1 MIWLQSYEKSSTKQ
15 RNPFLFIKIFLIVLH
30 GAAMKTAVLADDGP
44 TVDAYNLTVR
54 ERLPDGVKGLAVKF
68 GLGVGRYQ
76 YGTVDHQIV
85 GIGSRQTVV
94 AVVDRTG

>member
-1 MIWLQSYEKSSTKQ
+1 
-15 RNPFLFIKIFLIVLH
+15 
-30 GAAMKTAVLADDGP
+30 MKTAVLADDGP
-44 TVDAYNLTVR
+44 TVDAYNLAVR

-85 GIGSRQTVV
+85 GIGCWQTIV
-94 AVVDRTG
+94 AIIDRMGQGQLQETVRASVHGAKTL

>member
-1 MIWLQSYEKSSTKQ
+1 
-15 RNPFLFIKIFLIVLH
+15 
-30 GAAMKTAVLADDGP
+30 MKTAVLADDGP

-94 AVVDRTG
+94 AIVDRTGQGQLQQTIGTSVHGAKSL